1 MIVGSRIPIGPGIE
15 EGEPCLCQGAPRAVS
30 SGRVDFEIRA
40 PQIAANAV
48 LKYYWKFRFGRN
60 ARFLYLQKSG
70 GPRSG
75 ADPGFQP
82 FGNPANSGNFCAA
95 SNSPHRR
102 IAQFLPMP
110 F

>member
-1 MIVGSRIPIGPGIE
+1 ME
-15 EGEPCLCQGAPRAVS
+15 LLQW
-30 SGRVDFEIRA
+30 
-40 PQIAANAV
+40 
-48 LKYYWKFRFGRN
+48 YYWKFRFGRN

-102 IAQFLPMP
+102 IADTDLYRAGKTAVPIHVLRV
-110 F
+110 